1 MVEVLKLMQGGFPC
15 RAHFNDLYQMY
26 KAVLP
31 AKLARLDPRL
41 FCEALFRAVGMRHE
55 DFRFGMSRVF
65 FRAGKVCVYS
75 GTLYTVRV
83 EHFEVFLILRF
94 SWVAD
99 DTKIIHVES
108 VLLPAKFSK

>member
-1 MVEVLKLMQGGFPC
+1 MQCTFFCHKLPHLLILTPDPLPAGMVEVLKLMQGGFPC

-41 FCEALFRAVGMRHE
+41 FCEALFRAVGMKHE

-65 FRAGKVCVYS
+65 FRAGKVCLYS
-75 GTLYTVRV
+75 GTTL
-83 EHFEVFLILRF
+83 
-94 SWVAD
+94 
-99 DTKIIHVES
+99 
-108 VLLPAKFSK
+108 

>member
-41 FCEALFRAVGMRHE
+41 FCEALFRAVGMKHE

-75 GTLYTVRV
+75 GTTL
-83 EHFEVFLILRF
+83 
-94 SWVAD
+94 
-99 DTKIIHVES
+99 
-108 VLLPAKFSK
+108 